1 MNIEIDMS
9 GFDAALNEAMMIV
22 APETLEAAN
31 RESGEYL
38 RDYLASWY
46 DNKGREHWVNTSLPT
61 HGPGRMSTGW
71 FSNIARKWFLSS
83 ADSSGAVITNPD
95 EDGSL
100 RHKIRGGTIT
110 AKNAGALTIPLV
122 PEAHGRRIT
131 NPKSG
136 NCSLS
141 PTKAPCLKP
150 WKAAGCVRYMPCAN
164 LSHRTVAG
172 CHPRQRRTGR
182 GLRRQAHG
190 RSRHFFRM
198 TDIVFCR

>member
-1 MNIEIDMS
+1 MNIEIEMS
-9 GFDAALNEAMMIV
+9 GFDAVLNEAMKVV

-46 DNKGREHWVNTSLPT
+46 DNKGREHWVNNSLPT

-83 ADSSGAVITNPD
+83 VDVSGAVITNPD

-122 PEAHGRRIT
+122 PEAHGRRAADYQSEIRELFTIPNKSALFEAVEGGGVRAVYALRKSIT
-131 NPKSG
+131 QD
-136 NCSLS
+136 
-141 PTKAPCLKP
+141 P
-150 WKAAGCVRYMPCAN
+150 WPDAIPANEELAAAYGVKLMDVLAAA
-164 LSHRTVAG
+164 LDA
-172 CHPRQRRTGR
+172 
-182 GLRRQAHG
+182 
-190 RSRHFFRM
+190 
-198 TDIVFCR
+198 

>member
-9 GFDAALNEAMMIV
+9 GFDAALNEATKIV

-46 DNKGREHWVNTSLPT
+46 DDKGREHWVNNSLPT

-83 ADSSGAVITNPD
+83 SDASGAVISNPD

-100 RHKIRGGTIT
+100 RHKITGGTIT
-110 AKNAGALTIPLV
+110 AKNARALTIPLV
-122 PEAHGRRIT
+122 PEAHGRRAADYRSEIGELFT
-131 NPKSG
+131 IPNKSALFEAVG
-136 NCSLS
+136 GGGVRAVYALCKSVTHDPWPDAIPSGDELINAYGVKLMDVLAASLD
-141 PTKAPCLKP
+141 A
-150 WKAAGCVRYMPCAN
+150 
-164 LSHRTVAG
+164 
-172 CHPRQRRTGR
+172 
-182 GLRRQAHG
+182 
-190 RSRHFFRM
+190 
-198 TDIVFCR
+198 

>member
-1 MNIEIDMS
+1 MNIEIEMS
-9 GFDAALNEAMMIV
+9 GFDAVLNEAMKIV

-46 DNKGREHWVNTSLPT
+46 DNKGREHWVNNSLPT

-83 ADSSGAVITNPD
+83 ADASGAVITNPD

-122 PEAHGRRIT
+122 PEAHGRR
-131 NPKSG
+131 
-136 NCSLS
+136 
-141 PTKAPCLKP
+141 
-150 WKAAGCVRYMPCAN
+150 AADYRSHPHGCV
-164 LSHRTVAG
+164 
-172 CHPRQRRTGR
+172 
-182 GLRRQAHG
+182 
-190 RSRHFFRM
+190 
-198 TDIVFCR
+198 D

>member
-9 GFDAALNEAMMIV
+9 GFDAALNEATKIV

-46 DNKGREHWVNTSLPT
+46 DDKGREHWVNNSLPT

-83 ADSSGAVITNPD
+83 SDASGAIISNPD

-100 RHKIRGGTIT
+100 RHKITGGTIT
-110 AKNAGALTIPLV
+110 AKNARALTIPLV
-122 PEAHGRRIT
+122 PEAHGRRAADYRSEIGELFT
-131 NPKSG
+131 IPNKSALFEAVG
-136 NCSLS
+136 GGGVRAVYALCKSVTHDPWPDAIPSGDELINAYGVKLMDVLAASLD
-141 PTKAPCLKP
+141 A
-150 WKAAGCVRYMPCAN
+150 
-164 LSHRTVAG
+164 
-172 CHPRQRRTGR
+172 
-182 GLRRQAHG
+182 
-190 RSRHFFRM
+190 
-198 TDIVFCR
+198 

>member
-9 GFDAALNEAMMIV
+9 GFDAALNEAIKIV
-22 APETLEAAN
+22 APETLDAAN

-38 RDYLASWY
+38 RDYVASWY
-46 DNKGREHWVNTSLPT
+46 DNKGREHWVNNSLST

-100 RHKIRGGTIT
+100 QHKIRGGTIT

-122 PEAHGRRIT
+122 PEAHGRRAADYQSEIRELFTIPNKSALFEAVEGGGVRAVYALRQSIT
-131 NPKSG
+131 QDPWPDAIPASEELAAAYGVKLMDVLAT
-136 NCSLS
+136 SLD
-141 PTKAPCLKP
+141 A
-150 WKAAGCVRYMPCAN
+150 
-164 LSHRTVAG
+164 
-172 CHPRQRRTGR
+172 
-182 GLRRQAHG
+182 
-190 RSRHFFRM
+190 
-198 TDIVFCR
+198 

>member
-1 MNIEIDMS
+1 MNIEIEMS
-9 GFDAALNEAMMIV
+9 GFDAVLNEAMKMV

-46 DNKGREHWVNTSLPT
+46 DNKGREHWVNNSLPT

-83 ADSSGAVITNPD
+83 ADASGAVITNPD

-122 PEAHGRRIT
+122 PEAHGRRAADYQSEIRELFTIPNKSALFEAVEGGGVRAVYALRKSIT
-131 NPKSG
+131 QD
-136 NCSLS
+136 
-141 PTKAPCLKP
+141 P
-150 WKAAGCVRYMPCAN
+150 WPDAIPANKELAAAYGVK
-164 LSHRTVAG
+164 L
-172 CHPRQRRTGR
+172 
-182 GLRRQAHG
+182 
-190 RSRHFFRM
+190 
-198 TDIVFCR
+198 TDVLAAALDA

>member
-1 MNIEIDMS
+1 MNIEIEMS
-9 GFDAALNEAMMIV
+9 GFDAVLNEAMKIV

-46 DNKGREHWVNTSLPT
+46 DNKGREHWVNNSLPT

-83 ADSSGAVITNPD
+83 ADASGAVITNPD

-122 PEAHGRRIT
+122 PEAHGRRAADYRSEIGELFTIPNKSALFEAVEGGGVRAVYALCQSIT
-131 NPKSG
+131 QDPWPDSIPASEELAAAYGVKLMDVLAA
-136 NCSLS
+136 SL
-141 PTKAPCLKP
+141 
-150 WKAAGCVRYMPCAN
+150 G
-164 LSHRTVAG
+164 
-172 CHPRQRRTGR
+172 
-182 GLRRQAHG
+182 
-190 RSRHFFRM
+190 
-198 TDIVFCR
+198 

>member
-1 MNIEIDMS
+1 MNIEIDMN

-38 RDYLASWY
+38 RDYVASWY

-83 ADSSGAVITNPD
+83 ADASGAVITNPD

-122 PEAHGRRIT
+122 PEAHGRRAADYQSEIRELFTIPNKSALFEAVEGGGVRAVYALRQSIT
-131 NPKSG
+131 HNPWTDAIPASEELAAAYGVKLMDVLAA
-136 NCSLS
+136 SLD
-141 PTKAPCLKP
+141 
-150 WKAAGCVRYMPCAN
+150 V
-164 LSHRTVAG
+164 
-172 CHPRQRRTGR
+172 
-182 GLRRQAHG
+182 
-190 RSRHFFRM
+190 
-198 TDIVFCR
+198 

>member
-1 MNIEIDMS
+1 MNIEIEMS
-9 GFDAALNEAMMIV
+9 GFDAVLNEAMKIV

-31 RESGEYL
+31 QESGEYL

-46 DNKGREHWVNTSLPT
+46 DNKGREHWVNNSLPT

-83 ADSSGAVITNPD
+83 ADASGAVISNPD

-122 PEAHGRRIT
+122 PEAHGRRAADYQSEIRELFTIPNKSALFEAVEGGGGRAVYALRKSIT
-131 NPKSG
+131 QDPWPDAIPASG
-136 NCSLS
+136 ELAAAYGVKLMDVLAASLD
-141 PTKAPCLKP
+141 A
-150 WKAAGCVRYMPCAN
+150 
-164 LSHRTVAG
+164 
-172 CHPRQRRTGR
+172 
-182 GLRRQAHG
+182 
-190 RSRHFFRM
+190 
-198 TDIVFCR
+198 

>member
-1 MNIEIDMS
+1 MNIEIELS
-9 GFDAALNEAMMIV
+9 GFDAVLNEAINV
-22 APETLEAAN
+22 VSPETMEAAN

-46 DNKGREHWVNTSLPT
+46 DDKGREHWVNNSLPT

-83 ADSSGAVITNPD
+83 ADASGAVVSNPD

-122 PEAHGRRIT
+122 PEAHGRRAADYQSEIRELFTIPNKSALFEAVEGGGVRAVYALRQSIT
-131 NPKSG
+131 QDPWPDAIPDDDELSTAYGVKLMDVLAA
-136 NCSLS
+136 SLDS
-141 PTKAPCLKP
+141 
-150 WKAAGCVRYMPCAN
+150 
-164 LSHRTVAG
+164 
-172 CHPRQRRTGR
+172 
-182 GLRRQAHG
+182 
-190 RSRHFFRM
+190 
-198 TDIVFCR
+198 